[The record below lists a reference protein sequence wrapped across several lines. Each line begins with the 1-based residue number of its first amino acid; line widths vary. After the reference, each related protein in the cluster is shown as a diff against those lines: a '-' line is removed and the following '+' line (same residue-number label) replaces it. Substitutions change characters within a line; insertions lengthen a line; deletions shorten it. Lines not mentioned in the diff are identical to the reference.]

1 MNPHFFEAVAALIGG
16 MPINPPSAPLNL
28 TSLAASGLAVEPGA
42 LFVAVRGFSTDG
54 HNFVEQAFERGAL
67 ACVVEDPTVLK
78 GRPGIQV
85 TNSRAALSAL
95 AAAFNGDPSTR
106 IKVVGVTG
114 TNGKTTTNWIIY
126 HVLNQIGGGALRIGT
141 LGTELMNRE
150 RVDGALTSP
159 DPLTIHALLGHGE
172 RKGVRSCVMEVSSHA
187 LDQAR
192 VDDVCFDVVIFMNLS
207 RDHLDYHGTF
217 EAYFTAKRKL
227 FELIARGKKATK
239 VAVINADD
247 PYGMKLIAEL
257 PALGLRDLSFGSSEL
272 ASVRIE
278 KITERAGEMSI
289 VLRLRG
295 DDSPY
300 TIETPFVGLH
310 NAENVT
316 AAFAACLGLGYEASE
331 IISSLRS
338 VPQVPGRLER
348 IDSSSP
354 RVFVDYAH
362 TPDAL
367 DRAIK
372 AVRVSTVGEL
382 WVIFG
387 CGGDRDRGKRPQMA
401 KIAALGADHVVVTSD
416 NPRSEDPQ
424 AILADILSE
433 GTKPSM
439 IELDRAIAITTTVQ
453 RAAPNDTILIAGK
466 GHEDYQIIGKE
477 RFRFSDQDVASQALK
492 RRT

>member
-1 MNPHFFEAVAALIGG
+1 M
-16 MPINPPSAPLNL
+16 
-28 TSLAASGLAVEPGA
+28 
-42 LFVAVRGFSTDG
+42 
-54 HNFVEQAFERGAL
+54 
-67 ACVVEDPTVLK
+67 
-78 GRPGIQV
+78 
-85 TNSRAALSAL
+85 
-95 AAAFNGDPSTR
+95 
-106 IKVVGVTG
+106 
-114 TNGKTTTNWIIY
+114 
-126 HVLNQIGGGALRIGT
+126 
-141 LGTELMNRE
+141 
-150 RVDGALTSP
+150 
-159 DPLTIHALLGHGE
+159 
-172 RKGVRSCVMEVSSHA
+172 
-187 LDQAR
+187 
-192 VDDVCFDVVIFMNLS
+192 
-207 RDHLDYHGTF
+207 
-217 EAYFTAKRKL
+217 
-227 FELIARGKKATK
+227 
-239 VAVINADD
+239 
-247 PYGMKLIAEL
+247 
-257 PALGLRDLSFGSSEL
+257 RDLSFGSSEL

-492 RRT
+492 RR